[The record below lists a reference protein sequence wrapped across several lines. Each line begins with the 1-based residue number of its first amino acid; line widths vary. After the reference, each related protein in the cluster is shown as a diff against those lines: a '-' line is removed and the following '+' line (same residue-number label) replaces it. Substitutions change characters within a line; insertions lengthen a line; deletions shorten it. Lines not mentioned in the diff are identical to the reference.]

1 MCIYHTTGL
10 ALISSNEDNIKALFS
25 ALLLNVRK
33 ALEMHTVN
41 IDDVRQFL
49 VTFFKRDLIHSR
61 DLSAIFEAVTIE
73 GLWDHH
79 NYSAVEKL
87 TNHFLSHDSSVQS
100 LMRDYKA
107 QLSGFHMAVKIV
119 DYIEYRKLY
128 EEISDEEP
136 SQIKELT
143 TAQYKRIKLV
153 LKLDRKI
160 SELSL
165 DYVYKLWRSIAEEYD
180 LPSLTAILDK
190 IVAGSLEITWLV
202 SVHVAQLLIRP
213 RPKFYKMENIVQVF
227 FDDIIIYDEKQMVST
242 QVLAAT
248 LFTMSIA
255 IL

>member
-1 MCIYHTTGL
+1 MCMYHTTGL
-10 ALISSNEDNIKALFS
+10 AVISSNEDNIKALFS
-25 ALLLNVRK
+25 ALLLDVRK
-33 ALEMHTVN
+33 ALQMHTVDV
-41 IDDVRQFL
+41 DDVRQFL
-49 VTFFKRDLIHSR
+49 VTFFKRDLIHSQ

-87 TNHFLSHDSSVQS
+87 SNHFLSHDSSVKS
-100 LMRDYKA
+100 LMRDYKE

-119 DYIEYRKLY
+119 DFMEYRKLH
-128 EEISDEEP
+128 EEVSDEHCRK
-136 SQIKELT
+136 IKKLT
-143 TAQYKRIKLV
+143 AAQYRKIKFV

-165 DYVYKLWRSIAEEYD
+165 DYVYKLWQSIAEEYD
-180 LPSLTAILDK
+180 LPSLTAILDR

-202 SVHVAQLLIRP
+202 PVHEAQLLIRQ

-227 FDDIIIYDEKQMVST
+227 IDDVIIYDEKQMVST